1 MSGLH
6 LPMWTG
12 ALPGGLEAEGA
23 MVHRELWEGRSPSA
37 APQAPSGRTLVT
49 WVRAGPELGSLKG
62 RGARAG
68 MYSAGGEPQVRSQ
81 RTQGRS

>member
-1 MSGLH
+1 
-6 LPMWTG
+6 
-12 ALPGGLEAEGA
+12 

-49 WVRAGPELGSLKG
+49 WARAGPELGSLKG

-81 RTQGRS
+81 RTQGRSRTQGWPVVRGEPKELQLYGTA